1 MIGMSVI
8 FDGKNLTELFNEGQG
23 RTVPVDVTKNVASN
37 FNNNYQDQGRRRYGQ
52 QFLYSTLSVKQIQV
66 SFTLV
71 GNYDYFNSIAETL
84 GGYLNVD
91 KPKTLIFGD
100 EPNKVWEAI
109 PSGQASL
116 TVDKN
121 TAPITATVTV
131 TFDIPKSYGE
141 NKAQTLV
148 SSDGETK
155 YGSIKK
161 VSTGHYKAT
170 LKNFGTAETY
180 PNIKLKFNS
189 DNGWVG
195 VVKSSSESYEIGN
208 PNEADIKTFKRS
220 EVPWI
225 YRTPEE
231 IRQGFAV
238 GQKNVGRFNDG
249 LDSEDLNGTLAIA
262 DAWGRP
268 HIALADS
275 GSGTKYLQ
283 GASISWDIPAD
294 SNGERGSLN
303 DYIWWRQI
311 FWVGLPSQGGFI
323 KLSVTDEHGTFLY
336 GVDTLKVANGLECE
350 YRFLVTDGK
359 GGYVILDRKKFQG
372 THIEQHNPFNE
383 PRGWSDIL
391 RFDDVVQF
399 YWWGSYPRFKVPA
412 LKGKK
417 SYRVNVL
424 LASYRQM
431 PLVTRMYLDQIYY
444 QKNFVSKTED
454 IPNRFRMGSILEVD
468 MSKGK
473 TFIDNLPASNE
484 LTYLSEPF
492 SIGTGETEID
502 IYTSSWTRTDPT
514 IEITWKERFV

>member
-1 MIGMSVI
+1 MIGMSVTY
-8 FDGKNLTELFNEGQG
+8 DGKNLTELFNEGQG

-71 GNYDYFNSIAETL
+71 GNYDYFNTVAETL

-121 TAPITATVTV
+121 TSPITATVTV
-131 TFDIPKSYGE
+131 TFDVPKSYGE
-141 NKAQTLV
+141 NKAQALV

-208 PNEADIKTFKRS
+208 PNEADTRTVKQS
-220 EVPWI
+220 EILFDYVSNNWI
-225 YRTPEE
+225 TN
-231 IRQGFAV
+231 GFAV
-238 GQKNVGRFNDG
+238 GAKNQGRFND
-249 LDSEDLNGTLAIA
+249 DAQSLNGTLAI
-262 DAWGRP
+262 DNTWGRP
-268 HIALADS
+268 HISLANRGS
-275 GSGTKYLQ
+275 GSTWLRGS
-283 GASISWDIPAD
+283 SITWEIPAD
-294 SNGERGSLN
+294 SNREKGSL
-303 DYIWWRQI
+303 YEYMWWRQI
-311 FWVGLPSQGGFI
+311 FWLGGSNECGYI
-323 KLSVTDEHGTFLY
+323 KISVTDANGTFLY
-336 GVDTLKVANGLECE
+336 GVETLKHVNGLGCE
-350 YRFLVTDGK
+350 FHFLGGDGK
-359 GGYVILDRKKFQG
+359 GGYRILDSKPFWG
-372 THIEQHNPFNE
+372 THIQTQNPFNE
-383 PRGWSDIL
+383 PQGWSDMQ
-391 RFDDVVQF
+391 RFDDEVQF
-399 YWWGSYPRFKVPA
+399 YYQGGYPRFKIPEI
-412 LKGKK
+412 KGKK
-417 SYRVNVL
+417 SAKINVGFFGI
-424 LASYRQM
+424 RDI
-431 PLVTRMYLDQIYY
+431 PVVRHMYLDS
-444 QKNFVSKTED
+444 FVYRKDYINKVED
-454 IPNRFRMGSILEVD
+454 IPNRFRKGSILEID
-468 MSKGK
+468 MAKGK
-473 TFIDNLPASNE
+473 TLVDNLPALNE

-514 IEITWKERFV
+514 IEVTWKERFI

>member
-37 FNNNYQDQGRRRYGQ
+37 FNNNYQDRGRRRYGQ

-71 GNYDYFNSIAETL
+71 GNYDYFNTIAETL

-131 TFDIPKSYGE
+131 TFDVPKSYGE
-141 NKAQTLV
+141 NKAQALV

-180 PNIKLKFNS
+180 PDIKLKFNS

-208 PNEADIKTFKRS
+208 PNEYDFGETKNS
-220 EVPWI
+220 EVLLDFTSSDGI
-225 YRTPEE
+225 QRGLAVSAKN
-231 IRQGFAV
+231 QGI
-238 GQKNVGRFNDG
+238 FNDSAQTSNG
-249 LDSEDLNGTLAIA
+249 SFYIDSS
-262 DAWGRP
+262 WGRP
-268 HIALADS
+268 HIALRAR
-275 GSGTKYLQ
+275 GSGDTFLK
-283 GASISWDIPAD
+283 GASLTWEIPVD
-294 SNGERGSLN
+294 SNGQKGSL
-303 DYIWWRQI
+303 YEYFWWRQI
-311 FWVGLPSQGGFI
+311 FWAGASNQTGFLKI
-323 KLSVTDEHGTFLY
+323 SVTSDKGEFLY
-336 GVDTLKVANGLECE
+336 GVETYKDTNGLDSR
-350 YRFLVTDGK
+350 YNFLASDGK
-359 GGYVILDRKKFQG
+359 GGYRILERKQFQC
-372 THIEQHNPFNE
+372 THVDSQNPFNE

-391 RFDDVVQF
+391 RTDDTIQF
-399 YWWGSYPRFKVPA
+399 FWFGGYPKYTIPEI
-412 LKGKK
+412 KGKK
-417 SYRVNVL
+417 SAKINIGIFGIHDSPMLTHMYIDSFVYRKDFIEK
-424 LASYRQM
+424 
-431 PLVTRMYLDQIYY
+431 PI
-444 QKNFVSKTED
+444 D
-454 IPNRFRMGSILEVD
+454 IPNRFRKGSILEID
-468 MSKGK
+468 MAKGK
-473 TFIDNLPASNE
+473 TLVDNLPASNE

-492 SIGTGETEID
+492 GIGTGETEID
-502 IYTSSWTRTDPT
+502 IYTSSWTRTDPI

>member
-71 GNYDYFNSIAETL
+71 GNYDYFNTIAETL

-91 KPKTLIFGD
+91 KPKPLIFGD

-131 TFDIPKSYGE
+131 TFDVPKSYGE
-141 NKAQTLV
+141 NKAQALV

-180 PNIKLKFNS
+180 PDIKLKFNS

-195 VVKSSSESYEIGN
+195 IVKSSSESYEIGN
-208 PNEADIKTFKRS
+208 PNEVDTRTVKQS
-220 EVPWI
+220 EILFDYVSNNWI
-225 YRTPEE
+225 TN
-231 IRQGFAV
+231 GFSV
-238 GQKNVGRFNDG
+238 GAKNQGRFNDN
-249 LDSEDLNGTLAIA
+249 LQSLNGTLAI
-262 DAWGRP
+262 DNAWGRP
-268 HIALADS
+268 HIALTNRGS
-275 GSGTKYLQ
+275 GSTSLRGS
-283 GASISWDIPAD
+283 SITWEIPAD
-294 SNGERGSLN
+294 SNREKGSL
-303 DYIWWRQI
+303 YEYMWWRQI
-311 FWVGLPSQGGFI
+311 FWLGASNECGYI
-323 KLSVTDEHGTFLY
+323 KISVTDANGTFLY
-336 GVDTLKVANGLECE
+336 GVETLKHVNGLGCE
-350 YRFLVTDGK
+350 YRFLASDGN
-359 GGYVILDRKKFQG
+359 GSYRTLDRKSFWG
-372 THIEQHNPFNE
+372 THVMTQNPFNE
-383 PRGWSDIL
+383 PQGWADMQ
-391 RFDDVVQF
+391 RFDDEIQF
-399 YWWGSYPRFKVPA
+399 YYQGGYPKFKIPEI
-412 LKGKK
+412 KGKK
-417 SYRVNVL
+417 SAKINIGFFGIGDV
-424 LASYRQM
+424 
-431 PLVTRMYLDQIYY
+431 PLVTHMYLDG
-444 QKNFVSKTED
+444 FVYRKDYVNKEED
-454 IPNRFRMGSILEVD
+454 IPNRFRKGSILEID
-468 MSKGK
+468 MAKGK
-473 TFIDNLPASNE
+473 TLVDNLPASNE

-492 SIGTGETEID
+492 SIGTGDTEID

-514 IEITWKERFV
+514 IEVTWKERFV